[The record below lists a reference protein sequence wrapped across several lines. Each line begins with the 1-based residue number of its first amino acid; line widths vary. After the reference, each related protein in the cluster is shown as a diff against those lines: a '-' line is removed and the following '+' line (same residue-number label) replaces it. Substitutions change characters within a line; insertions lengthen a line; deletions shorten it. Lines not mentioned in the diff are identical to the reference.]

1 MQPVSQPRGPEFGT
15 AGDHPGYVAPPPY
28 GRPPDTTA
36 PQSPGYPYGPP
47 PGYPTYAV
55 PPGYVAVPAYY
66 PVPAPPP
73 PPLAFGVVAA
83 GIATAGAVLL
93 MISLLGLPWF
103 SGGPNGDLT
112 TGDIRAVLDNY
123 GQAANGFSVAYFSW
137 LAWVLL
143 ILSAGCAVAAA
154 LPIRGVSLAFRIAG
168 PIVAGFAVLLSFSAI
183 ELTSSLY
190 STNGTYSGYFD
201 RLTVGF
207 WIAVVGF
214 TLIGA
219 GGIVGPRAVRTPPG

>member
-1 MQPVSQPRGPEFGT
+1 MSDPRGPEFGP
-15 AGDHPGYVAPPPY
+15 AGERPGYVAPPPY
-28 GRPPDTTA
+28 AKPFDATP
-36 PQSPGYPYGPP
+36 PQSYGYPYGPP
-47 PGYPTYAV
+47 PGYPPYTL

-66 PVPAPPP
+66 PVPAPA

-83 GIATAGAVLL
+83 ALAAAGAVLV

-103 SGGPNGDLT
+103 SGGSNGDLT
-112 TGDIRAVLDNY
+112 TGDIRVVLDNY

-143 ILSAGCAVAAA
+143 IVSAGCAVAAA

-168 PIVAGFAVLLSFSAI
+168 PIVAGFALLLSFSAI

-190 STNGTYSGYFD
+190 STSGTYSGYFD
-201 RLTVGF
+201 QLTVGF
-207 WIAVVGF
+207 WTAVVGF
-214 TLIGA
+214 ALVGA
-219 GGIVGPRAVRTPPG
+219 GGIVGPRAVRTPPA